1 MTLLAKYSKIS
12 EPTFTCSN
20 TIWENQNNVCPV
32 NIYLFTYNNGNT
44 RTMCSIYSKLTITT
58 PEWRHG
64 GHFDDFIVSF
74 ALISQIALLFLLL
87 TLKKLTLAGLLF
99 AQIINYSLGGVR
111 SWWKYLLVTIT
122 LDFSVSIT
130 IICFTYIIF
139 TGKTTE
145 CSKHWRHNPIEE
157 DILLELN
164 RWIFQISIKYIKLVI
179 PKILFILVLYSFNF
193 YFKITW
199 LHSPLPTKLP
209 PTIQTRPPPPPPK
222 LTFLTPSPPSKDFSE
237 IFNTPPP
244 KLEVRVHALQID
256 NLNML
261 IVS

>member
-20 TIWENQNNVCPV
+20 TIWENQNNVCPA

-111 SWWKYLLVTIT
+111 SWWKYLLVTINSWFFCIYYYHLFYIHHFYWKNNRVFQT
-122 LDFSVSIT
+122 LA
-130 IICFTYIIF
+130 
-139 TGKTTE
+139 
-145 CSKHWRHNPIEE
+145 P
-157 DILLELN
+157 
-164 RWIFQISIKYIKLVI
+164 
-179 PKILFILVLYSFNF
+179 
-193 YFKITW
+193 
-199 LHSPLPTKLP
+199 
-209 PTIQTRPPPPPPK
+209 
-222 LTFLTPSPPSKDFSE
+222 
-237 IFNTPPP
+237 
-244 KLEVRVHALQID
+244 
-256 NLNML
+256 
-261 IVS
+261 